1 MMTTKLLTISLVFAS
16 LVGYQLAQRAMPT
29 GTNPFTLVAMAYL
42 LGMIACAILAPLF
55 GKPIGFEV
63 VGLFGK
69 WQIWALAASVV
80 GIEIGYLLAYRAG
93 WPLATT
99 TGITYTS
106 TMVFLAVI
114 GATFFDESLSL
125 RRIAGLALAIASVW
139 LLVAPSRAPP

>member
-1 MMTTKLLTISLVFAS
+1 LIRWCVMMTTKLLTISLVFGS

-63 VGLFGK
+63 VGLFGR

-80 GIEIGYLLAYRAG
+80 GIEIGYLLAYRSG

-99 TGITYTS
+99 TGVTYTS

-114 GATFFDESLSL
+114 G
-125 RRIAGLALAIASVW
+125 
-139 LLVAPSRAPP
+139 